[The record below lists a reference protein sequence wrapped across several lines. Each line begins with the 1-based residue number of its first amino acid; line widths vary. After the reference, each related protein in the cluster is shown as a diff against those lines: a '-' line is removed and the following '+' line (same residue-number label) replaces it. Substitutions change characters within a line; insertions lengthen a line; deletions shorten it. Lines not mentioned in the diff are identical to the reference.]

1 MWLAT
6 WAACSRVRRITELA
20 PPLWINHHPNPR
32 VLSLRWYVNL
42 FLQTSTWETIT
53 VRIGLF
59 KTDKKKQTCQPGA
72 DLENWGPQANIGTG
86 GPIHLHKLPRS
97 TLRFLFC
104 HDASCC
110 TMVPHSCV
118 QCFYM
123 LHVIMGFFHLH
134 LFIHLTVTFILSCCR
149 PRNSNCFTVEIQVL
163 TKTK

>member
-1 MWLAT
+1 MSTQKYVIQILL
-6 WAACSRVRRITELA
+6 SVRGGFSELGA
-20 PPLWINHHPNPR
+20 PGKYRN
-32 VLSLRWYVNL
+32 
-42 FLQTSTWETIT
+42 
-53 VRIGLF
+53 
-59 KTDKKKQTCQPGA
+59 GA
-72 DLENWGPQANIGTG
+72 LYICTN
-86 GPIHLHKLPRS
+86 LPRS

-104 HDASCC
+104 RDACCC

-163 TKTK
+163 TKNKINYKMINLTIEPVNLFFFLKKRDESEVYIIILFKTGLCGWIFALV